1 MFSRRRGT
9 TSSGYGQSITGKIGS
24 SSASTTPSYRARDT
38 RRTYTP
44 DSSADDYMSKFRS
57 SRTLSSASRT
67 NLYSTHQQRAS
78 TTTNPNRDRA
88 GASSTSRASSS
99 SSSSSRSSSSSA
111 SNRVSLFRR
120 RKNALDS
127 LTDEVDS
134 LKLGTS
140 RYFKPSSAA
149 ATAPSSSSSS
159 SRKSTTST
167 TSTTSTSKLCCDKCD
182 GNHETERCPYYR
194 KKRGT
199 HPDEKKGKGKGLG
212 AGSGGSFFIKSARVV
227 RQPGDGSC
235 LFHSLAYGLRGA
247 SAGALR
253 RSIAVRY
260 KNFS

>member
-1 MFSRRRGT
+1 MHIL
-9 TSSGYGQSITGKIGS
+9 YAWYAYVPKVC
-24 SSASTTPSYRARDT
+24 
-38 RRTYTP
+38 
-44 DSSADDYMSKFRS
+44 KFRS
-57 SRTLSSASRT
+57 ARTLSSASRT
-67 NLYSTHQQRAS
+67 NLYST
-78 TTTNPNRDRA
+78 NRA
-88 GASSTSRASSS
+88 GAPSTSRASSS
-99 SSSSSRSSSSSA
+99 SSRFSPSSA

-140 RYFKPSSAA
+140 RYVKPSSAA
-149 ATAPSSSSSS
+149 SSSSSS
-159 SRKSTTST
+159 SSSFFSSSPCTSSRKSIPS
-167 TSTTSTSKLCCDKCD
+167 SSASKLCCAKCD

-212 AGSGGSFFIKSARVV
+212 AGSGGSFFIKRARVV

-235 LFHSLAYGLRGA
+235 LFHSLAYGLPGA

-253 RSIAVRY
+253 KSIAVR
-260 KNFS
+260 N

>member
-1 MFSRRRGT
+1 MFSRRRKT
-9 TSSGYGQSITGKIGS
+9 TSSGYGQSVTGNI
-24 SSASTTPSYRARDT
+24 TTPSFRARDT

-57 SRTLSSASRT
+57 ARTLSSASRT
-67 NLYSTHQQRAS
+67 NLYSTNQRAS
-78 TTTNPNRDRA
+78 TTTNRNRA
-88 GASSTSRASSS
+88 GAPSTSRASSS
-99 SSSSSRSSSSSA
+99 SSRFSPSSA

-140 RYFKPSSAA
+140 RYVKPSSAA
-149 ATAPSSSSSS
+149 SSSSSS
-159 SRKSTTST
+159 SFFSSSPCTSSRKSIPS
-167 TSTTSTSKLCCDKCD
+167 SSASKLCCDKCD

-212 AGSGGSFFIKSARVV
+212 AGSGGSFFIKRARVV

-235 LFHSLAYGLRGA
+235 LFHSLAYGLPGA

-253 RSIAVRY
+253 KSIAVR
-260 KNFS
+260 N